1 MISQRQIQK
10 KYAALLKDVATNDY
24 YKIDLTNRVNCY
36 KCVCGH
42 ITKTKDIGPG
52 VTPFMHRCE
61 KCGKMANS
69 SFYVDIAPQQ
79 KPTEEWYR
87 PSLKEVMKLRSDIF
101 LLDHIFNGGLNVRKI
116 KTNEQ

>member
-10 KYAALLKDVATNDY
+10 KYASLLKDVATNDY

-42 ITKTKDIGPG
+42 ITKTKDIDPG

-116 KTNEQ
+116 KTNKQ